1 MPEVKTMSYKEQ
13 LKYGL
18 IGGPIIILVFFLVMV
33 SRDATFVSPDTSPTP
48 TQVAQATTAPQTY
61 KKIAADSGKSVD
73 NLRYLLTESDLSETD
88 VKAIAEAIQ
97 RNECKKQCNIFL
109 FDDQK
114 AAELD
119 IAYSKLSDS
128 SAMTKWKVENYV
140 FVAEHNVG
148 QLVFGDYTHYPL
160 KDWYYD
166 QQKAKNK

>member
-1 MPEVKTMSYKEQ
+1 MPEVKTMSFKDQ

-18 IGGPIIILVFFLVMV
+18 IGGPIIVFVFFLAMV
-33 SRDATFVSPDTSPTP
+33 SKDAKFVSPDANATP
-48 TQVAQATTAPQTY
+48 THVSQATTSPQTY
-61 KKIAADSGKSVD
+61 KKVAGDSDKSGD
-73 NLRYLLTESDLSETD
+73 NLRYLLTESGLSETD

-97 RNECKKQCNIFL
+97 RNECKKQCNIYL

-128 SAMTKWKVENYV
+128 SAMTKWKAENYV

-160 KDWYYD
+160 KDWYYE
-166 QQKAKNK
+166 QQTKK